1 MPIHVRVL
9 SADDYAQWVA
19 GEKKRMA
26 DAADDPKKVWTH
38 DALMARGQQVYAANC
53 AVCHR
58 PDGKGGGPVKPLDGS
73 AKVLDADHLVQV
85 QVLLHGQN
93 NNAMPSW
100 KQLSDTEIA
109 AVVTFTKNNWSN
121 QTGQTVQPSE
131 VTAARAQ

>member
-1 MPIHVRVL
+1 
-9 SADDYAQWVA
+9 
-19 GEKKRMA
+19 
-26 DAADDPKKVWTH
+26 
-38 DALMARGQQVYAANC
+38 MARGQQVYAANC

-58 PDGKGGGPVKPLDGS
+58 PDGKGAGRSSRSMARPRCWMPTIW
-73 AKVLDADHLVQV
+73 QV